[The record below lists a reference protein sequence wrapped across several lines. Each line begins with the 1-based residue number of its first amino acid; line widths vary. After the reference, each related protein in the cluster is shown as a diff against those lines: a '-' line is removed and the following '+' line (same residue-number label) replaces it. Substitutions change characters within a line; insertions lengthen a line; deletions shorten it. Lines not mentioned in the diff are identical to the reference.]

1 MRTQRDEQ
9 RDRNRESGPNADS
22 DSNGGAEFKIDATN
36 RGQVDG
42 EALADEIGLD
52 RREIEWR
59 KEFTGFGPED
69 ADRLESM
76 ESLFDDIAD
85 EVVTEFYDHLQSDA
99 AATAII
105 DSSSKS
111 VEALKRTQAEYLRD
125 LGRGEYGKQYVERRA
140 RIGKIHDMLDLGPKF
155 YLGGYTIYYEG
166 ILDALADEAK
176 ADMEAAAAPAGAA
189 ETDVE
194 SGVENGRKSGSETGA
209 EIAGTID
216 ASDSDDPL
224 VPLSQARAM
233 VNEMVEHSLSAL
245 KLLNVDQQIA
255 MDTYITAYADVEAE
269 LEHRT
274 HVSQNVQQSVTELR
288 ERSAEVSDRSGEISE
303 LAASQSDAM
312 GEISSEVAGLSA
324 TVEEIASNAEEVSA
338 TSERAEEIANDTTDT
353 AEEAINKMG
362 VVDEAADEVTADVE
376 NLRESVQKIDDIVD
390 VINDIADQTNLL
402 ALNASIE
409 AATAGEAGDGFAVV
423 ANEVKSLAEESQE
436 EAKNIER
443 MIDQIQDDTEETVES
458 LETAN
463 DEIESGVEL
472 VEETVDNLER
482 IEESVQEASTGIQE
496 VATATDDQAA
506 STEEVASMTD
516 TAMDQSHEVADEIEA
531 IVEQNDRVDELV
543 DEIES
548 EVDRLAQ
555 DELSNSRRH

>member
-9 RDRNRESGPNADS
+9 RDRNRKSGRNADS

-36 RGQVDG
+36 RRQVDG

-76 ESLFDDIAD
+76 EPLFDDIAD
-85 EVVTEFYDHLQSDA
+85 ELVAEFYDHLQSDA

-176 ADMEAAAAPAGAA
+176 VDMEAAAVSDDAAG
-189 ETDVE
+189 TGVE
-194 SGVENGRKSGSETGA
+194 SESESENETRT
-209 EIAGTID
+209 ETTRTVD

-233 VNEMVEHSLSAL
+233 VDEMVEHSLSAL

-353 AEEAINKMG
+353 AEEAIDKMG

-376 NLRESVQKIDDIVD
+376 DLRESVQKIDEIVD

-443 MIDQIQDDTEETVES
+443 MIDQIQDDTDETVES

-531 IVEQNDRVDELV
+531 IVEQNDQVDELV

-555 DELSNSRRH
+555 DELSSDRCH